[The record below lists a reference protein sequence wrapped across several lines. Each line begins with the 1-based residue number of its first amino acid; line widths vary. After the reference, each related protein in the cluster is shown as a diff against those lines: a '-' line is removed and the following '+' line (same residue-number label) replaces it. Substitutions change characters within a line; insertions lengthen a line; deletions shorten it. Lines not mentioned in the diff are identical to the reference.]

1 MYRIIIGG
9 ISTECSSYSPLFQ
22 NNHDFKRIEGDK
34 LTKYIDFDFHKYN
47 IEVNP
52 IFFDYSLPGGPIKKS
67 IFDKKK
73 EEFLFKLKLH
83 KKIDGVLLIMH

>member
-22 NNHDFKRIEGDK
+22 NNHDFERIEGDE
-34 LTKYIDFDFHKYN
+34 LINYIDFDFNKYN

-52 IFFDYSLPGGPIKKS
+52 IFYDYSLPGGPIKKS

-73 EEFLFKLKLH
+73 RRISF
-83 KKIDGVLLIMH
+83 